1 MSEFEPLN
9 IAHYQQ
15 PTTPL
20 SDGAAPYMDWIEV
33 KRLVTDKTYQREI
46 SRAGSINVERIAE
59 YFEWAKFSPVI
70 VAPVE
75 GGMFSII
82 DGQHRATAAMLR
94 GIEKVPCEIVHI
106 DRARQA
112 EAFAAINGNIT
123 RVSAQVVYYARLT
136 GRDPEAEAMARV
148 LSAAEVTICRGA
160 KTLRT
165 MKRGET
171 NAVGAISK
179 LLTKFGSETVISA
192 LQCITQTGSGNPGF
206 LRAMIIEP
214 LCVVLHRNPKW
225 RDSGERLLREM
236 DSFDFIEAW
245 DVAVKERQTV
255 PSVTTQMLIADAVT
269 AHLAT
274 AMSKKNAAASLT
286 YNQPRHII
294 EIDAI

>member
-33 KRLVTDKTYQREI
+33 RRLVTDKTYQREI

-136 GRDPEAEAMARV
+136 GKDPEAEEMARV
-148 LSAAEVTICRGA
+148 LSAAEVTVCRGA

-179 LLTKFGSETVISA
+179 LLNKFGPETVISA

-206 LRAMIIEP
+206 LRAMIMEP

-245 DVAVKERQTV
+245 DAAVKERQTV

-269 AHLAT
+269 AHLTT
-274 AMSKKNAAASLT
+274 AMSNKNAA
-286 YNQPRHII
+286 
-294 EIDAI
+294 

>member
-20 SDGAAPYMDWIEV
+20 SDGAAPYMDWIEAR
-33 KRLVTDKTYQREI
+33 RLVTDKTYQREI

-136 GRDPEAEAMARV
+136 GKDPEAEEMARV
-148 LSAAEVTICRGA
+148 LSAAEVTVCRGA

-171 NAVGAISK
+171 DKTQSEQFPSSSTSSARKQLFLHIS
-179 LLTKFGSETVISA
+179 T
-192 LQCITQTGSGNPGF
+192 
-206 LRAMIIEP
+206 
-214 LCVVLHRNPKW
+214 HHPKW
-225 RDSGERLLREM
+225 IWQSRISSCDDHGAVMRGPSSKSKMERSGERLLREM

-245 DVAVKERQTV
+245 DAAVKERQTV

-269 AHLAT
+269 AHLT
-274 AMSKKNAAASLT
+274 TTMSKKNAA
-286 YNQPRHII
+286 
-294 EIDAI
+294 